1 MAEHKS
7 LELHIAMFPWL
18 AVGHITP
25 FLHLSNELAKRGHRI
40 TFLLPKKA
48 QIQLQHLNLHPNLI
62 TFHPL
67 TIPHFDG
74 LPHGTETASDI
85 PIHLTHLLAVAM
97 DRTRDQVE
105 NFLRATIPDMVFYDN
120 AHWIPEITR
129 QLGIKAV
136 CNNVVSAAAL
146 AIALVP
152 ARVVPKARAL
162 SFIALPFGDGIT
174 FYDRVITAMKES
186 DVISI
191 RTCKE
196 IEGNLC
202 DYMANQF
209 GKSVFLTG
217 PVLPEL
223 VKKPL
228 EETWAKWLDGF
239 EKFSLYCVWVQNLE
253 KNQFQDLLGFES
265 TGLPELVKK
274 PLEETWAKW
283 LDGFEP
289 SSVLYCAFGSQII
302 LEKNQFQ
309 ELLLGF
315 ESTGFP
321 FLIAL
326 KPPMGCSTIEEA
338 LPEGF
343 EERVKERGRVYG
355 GWVEQPLILS
365 HPSVGCFVSHCGFG
379 SMWEFINHWKPPMGF

>member
-146 AIALVP
+146 SIALVP
-152 ARVVPKARAL
+152 ARVVPKGRAITEEELEDPPPGYPSSTIVLRAHEARAL

-209 GKSVFLTG
+209 GKSVF
-217 PVLPEL
+217 
-223 VKKPL
+223 
-228 EETWAKWLDGF
+228 
-239 EKFSLYCVWVQNLE
+239 
-253 KNQFQDLLGFES
+253 NQ
-265 TGLPELVKK
+265 T
-274 PLEETWAKW
+274 
-283 LDGFEP
+283 
-289 SSVLYCAFGSQII
+289 SVTRAC
-302 LEKNQFQ
+302 
-309 ELLLGF
+309 
-315 ESTGFP
+315 
-321 FLIAL
+321 
-326 KPPMGCSTIEEA
+326 
-338 LPEGF
+338 
-343 EERVKERGRVYG
+343 
-355 GWVEQPLILS
+355 
-365 HPSVGCFVSHCGFG
+365 
-379 SMWEFINHWKPPMGF
+379 